1 MYYLWK
7 TQGLSALPWRN
18 DIKIGAV
25 VKGNKLFISLY
36 AEKDWNGKFVFDQP
50 RHKTQMK
57 LPFDWPRINQFPE
70 WFTVDANKKY
80 VLNDITNKT
89 KTTFTGQELIDGIDI
104 KLDAGEEMLL
114 ILK

>member
-1 MYYLWK
+1 L
-7 TQGLSALPWRN
+7 
-18 DIKIGAV
+18 
-25 VKGNKLFISLY
+25 
-36 AEKDWNGKFVFDQP
+36 
-50 RHKTQMK
+50 K

-80 VLNDITNKT
+80 VLNDINNKT
-89 KTTFTGQELIDGIDI
+89 KTIFTGQELIDGIDV